1 LKVKGRTSAFVV
13 KRQGEIVKIVFVASE
28 GVPFSKTGGLADVVG
43 ALPKALAATG
53 HEVHVILPRY
63 RMTNPGPVLPDGQS
77 VTVPLASGLRFVSI
91 QSGGEGSG
99 VRHCLVDFPEFFDR
113 QGLYQENGQDYPDNP
128 VRFGAF
134 SMAAL
139 EFMKRSTT
147 PPDVIHCH
155 DWQTALVPIY
165 LHSLYKSD
173 RFFEKPSVV
182 FTIHNLGYQGLFPPE
197 VLPQLTLD
205 SGLLTVDGL
214 EFFGKVNLLKGAI
227 IFSDFI
233 TTVSP
238 TYAKEIQTAE
248 FGFGLEGVLKQRADR
263 LRGIVNGVD
272 YEAWDP
278 ATDKLIP
285 ANYSPENMKG
295 KMLCK
300 KALLEKMGARQPVL
314 NRPVIGIVSRFDR
327 QKGFDL
333 IADAADQLMTMSLY
347 IVALGTG
354 DPAYEE
360 LFRGLAARHPDK
372 FLVKVA
378 YDNALAHQIEAGAD
392 IFLMPSRYEPCGL
405 NQIYSM
411 KYSTVPVVRATG
423 GLDDT
428 VQPFDGRAG
437 TGFKFHRYSPD
448 ALLSAIRQAV
458 ETYHRPSAWGQ
469 LMHNCMRQDFSWPVS
484 AAEYLKIYE
493 EQRSAKLESVGARET
508 ANAGEK
514 PEAQTAGV

>member
-1 LKVKGRTSAFVV
+1 M
-13 KRQGEIVKIVFVASE
+13 KIVFVASE

-43 ALPKALAATG
+43 ALPKALAASG
-53 HEVHVILPRY
+53 HELEVILPRY
-63 RMTNPGPVLPDGQS
+63 RMTKPGPVLPDGQS

-91 QSGGEGSG
+91 QSGGETSG
-99 VRHCLVDFPEFFDR
+99 VRTCLVDFPDFFDR
-113 QGLYQENGQDYPDNP
+113 EGLYQENGLDYPDNA

-134 SMAAL
+134 SIAAL
-139 EFMKRSTT
+139 EFMKRST
-147 PPDVIHCH
+147 PPDIIHCH

-165 LHSLYKSD
+165 LRSVYNDD
-173 RFFEKPSVV
+173 RFFAKSSVV
-182 FTIHNLGYQGLFPPE
+182 LTIHNIGYQGLFPPE
-197 VLPQLTLD
+197 VLPQLSLNP
-205 SGLLTVDGL
+205 GLLTVEGL

-233 TTVSP
+233 TTVSRK
-238 TYAKEIQTAE
+238 YAEEIQTAE
-248 FGFGLEGVLKQRADR
+248 FGFGLEGVLKGRADK
-263 LRGIVNGVD
+263 LRGINNGVD
-272 YEAWDP
+272 YDAWNP

-285 ANYSPENMKG
+285 ANYSLENMKG

-314 NRPVIGIVSRFDR
+314 NRPVLGIVSRFDR

-333 IADAADQLMTMSLY
+333 IVEAADQLMAMSLY

-360 LFRGLAARHPDK
+360 AFRGLAAKYPDK

-378 YDNALAHQIEAGAD
+378 YDNVLAHQIEAGAD
-392 IFLMPSRYEPCGL
+392 MFLMPSRYEPGGL

-411 KYSTVPVVRATG
+411 KYGTVPIVRATG

-428 VQPFDGRAG
+428 VEPFDGRAG
-437 TGFKFHRYSPD
+437 TGFKFSKYSPD

-469 LMHNCMRQDFSWPVS
+469 LMHNCMQKDFSWPRS
-484 AAEYLKIYE
+484 AAKYLEIYE
-493 EQRSAKLESVGARET
+493 EQRTAKQESASATRP
-508 ANAGEK
+508 ANAGDK
-514 PEAQTAGV
+514 LEAQSAAV